1 MEVPI
6 KTIKRYSQI
15 FFFSLFIASFFIAI
29 SFPLAYTL
37 DSRWFVRLNPLVGFL
52 TFIASRKIIA
62 GFAVATLFTTV
73 ATVFFGRIFCGFF
86 CPLGA
91 AVDFVD
97 HFIFKSLRQP
107 QRRPPRYLHKLKYF
121 FLFAILFISLSGVIF
136 PLFFDPL
143 SLITRIFTVFVYP
156 LPSLIEG
163 LVKPLGAFI
172 GLNDTRISIPLFY
185 GSTGIGVLFLL
196 VFAGSFWDRR
206 FWCQYVCPS
215 GAFFGLLGRYAL
227 FRRTTHATICGGCS
241 ACVKKCPT
249 RAIDHEDHRKTSV
262 AECVL
267 CGECVGIKKD
277 CSLFT
282 MKRSAD
288 FAGKTVGADIG
299 RRQAIL
305 GVVAGALMLPL
316 LKANAMG
323 KRDNTGRLVRPP
335 GALPE
340 DIFSARCLACGQC
353 MKVCPTN
360 AIQPCTLDDGLQ
372 RLSTPKIVPRIG
384 GCEEKCHA
392 CGNVCP
398 TAALRKLSYEEKR
411 FAKIGTAVIDKN
423 RCLAWEQNKE
433 CLVCD
438 EVCPYHAID
447 PILLQTPRGMFKV
460 PVVDADLCMGCGM
473 CEQRCPIFDTAAIV
487 VYKFGENRRKSGA
500 YMSEA
505 QMRMVSEKRKRT
517 DTISI
522 SPGPNGQNPS
532 TEPAPTE
539 PAPKEPS
546 VSKEPGSAPSS
557 GFSF

>member
-1 MEVPI
+1 M
-6 KTIKRYSQI
+6 
-15 FFFSLFIASFFIAI
+15 
-29 SFPLAYTL
+29 
-37 DSRWFVRLNPLVGFL
+37 VGFAL
-52 TFIASRKIIA
+52 
-62 GFAVATLFTTV
+62 ATLLTTA
-73 ATVFFGRIFCGFF
+73 ATVLFGRVFCGFF

-91 AVDFVD
+91 AIDFVD
-97 HFIFKSLRQP
+97 HFIFKTLRQP
-107 QRRPPRYLHKLKYF
+107 QRRPPKYMQKLKYF
-121 FLFAILFISLSGVIF
+121 FLIAIVLIAVSGVLF
-136 PLFFDPL
+136 PLFTDPL

-163 LVKPLGAFI
+163 IVKPLVGFL
-172 GLNDTRISIPLFY
+172 GLNDTRLSVPLFY
-185 GSTGIGVLFLL
+185 GSTGIGVLFVLI
-196 VFAGSFWDRR
+196 FAGAYWDRR
-206 FWCQYVCPS
+206 FWCQYICPS
-215 GAFFGLLGRYAL
+215 GAFLGLLSTNAL
-227 FRRTTHATICGGCS
+227 FRRTTHATKCGGCS

-262 AECVL
+262 AECIL

-282 MKRSAD
+282 MKRSAE
-288 FAGKTVGADIG
+288 FVGKTVGADIG
-299 RRQAIL
+299 RRQVVF
-305 GVVAGALMLPL
+305 GVAAGALMLPM
-316 LKANAMG
+316 LKANAFG
-323 KRDNTGRLVRPP
+323 KRDNTGRLIRPP
-335 GALPE
+335 GAVPE
-340 DIFSARCLACGQC
+340 DLFNARCLACGQC

-384 GCEEKCHA
+384 ACEEKCHA

-398 TAALRKLSYEEKR
+398 TGALRKLPYDEKR

-447 PILLQTPRGMFKV
+447 PKLLQTSRGMFKV

-487 VYKFGENRRKSGA
+487 VYKFGENRRMSGA

-505 QMRMVSEKRKRT
+505 QKQMVTEKRKRA
-517 DTISI
+517 DTINIGSGTDEQ
-522 SPGPNGQNPS
+522 SLN
-532 TEPAPTE
+532 AE
-539 PAPKEPS
+539 PAPKDS
-546 VSKEPGSAPSS
+546 SISKEQGGASS